1 MSGGLVSLT
10 CFGCSQ
16 LNFSTCF
23 LLFLSTMMQLDDGK
37 ILNTIAQIC
46 IYSFPQDFASL
57 AETPVMR
64 GAEAVKH

>member
-1 MSGGLVSLT
+1 
-10 CFGCSQ
+10 
-16 LNFSTCF
+16 
-23 LLFLSTMMQLDDGK
+23 MMQLDDGK